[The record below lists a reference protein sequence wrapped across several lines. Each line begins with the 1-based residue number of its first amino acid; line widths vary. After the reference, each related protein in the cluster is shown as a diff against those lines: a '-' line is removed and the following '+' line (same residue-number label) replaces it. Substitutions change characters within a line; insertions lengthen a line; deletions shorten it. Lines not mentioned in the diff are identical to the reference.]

1 METKQVVST
10 DHDVTWELL
19 LDNVEEAP
27 DPQEILVYIRCNN
40 MPMLDRAHYA
50 NDLATLTLHHHGV
63 PASELDKVVRGS
75 WIELDGDIS
84 YFSSGLCTPSRNQK
98 TRG

>member
-19 LDNVEEAP
+19 LDNVEESP
-27 DPQEILVYIRCNN
+27 DPLELLLVYIRCNN
-40 MPMLDRAHYA
+40 VPSLDRAQYA
-50 NDLATLTLHHHGV
+50 NNLVIL
-63 PASELDKVVRGS
+63 PPSELDKVVKGS
-75 WIELDGDIS
+75 WVELDGDIS